1 MYRPISHFRA
11 YLVDDRKW
19 WYWSD
24 TCLISVVCF
33 FALANCLLGGYGYPD
48 SISGNI
54 RGDVCHWS
62 DDINM
67 ISLFGLI
74 MALGIVVDDA
84 IVIGEHAEHLRRHR
98 NLNIEQAAILSA
110 SADGSTCHISDA
122 DHSGGV
128 PAALYYKRHYWRDY
142 WRHSCC
148 GLCCFAS

>member
-1 MYRPISHFRA
+1 MATGI
-11 YLVDDRKW
+11 
-19 WYWSD
+19 
-24 TCLISVVCF
+24 
-33 FALANCLLGGYGYPD
+33 PD

-62 DDINM
+62 DHKYDFFIWSDYG
-67 ISLFGLI
+67 I
-74 MALGIVVDDA
+74 GIVVDDA

-110 SADGSTCHISDA
+110 PGWGTCHISDA

>member
-1 MYRPISHFRA
+1 MGAR
-11 YLVDDRKW
+11 
-19 WYWSD
+19 SD
-24 TCLISVVCF
+24 TCLISIICF
-33 FALANCLLGGYGYPD
+33 FALAHCLLGGYGIP
-48 SISGNI
+48 IAFLATFGVMFVT
-54 RGDVCHWS
+54 GQT
-62 DDINM
+62 INM

-98 NLNIEQAAILSA
+98 NLNIEQALFYLPP
-110 SADGSTCHISDA
+110 GWGTRHISDA
-122 DHSGGV
+122 DDSGGV